1 VYAVTIVEG
10 ELVWRQHPDPEPR
23 PGDLLVAVRAA
34 GVNAADLVQRKGFY
48 PAPPGSPPDIPGL
61 ELAGEVVGLGDGT
74 SRFALGDRVM
84 AVTGG
89 GGQAE
94 LALVPE
100 STVLPVPDDMAWEQA
115 GAFPEA
121 FSTAHDAL
129 FTRGRLSEGET
140 VLISGA
146 AGGVGSAA
154 VQLAHAA
161 GARVVASVRSPERH
175 AQVAE
180 LGADEVVLPDQAADH
195 GPFDVSLELVSAQG
209 VADVLPVLAI
219 GARVVVIG
227 VGAGPQLDVN
237 LLALMQRRASIAGSM
252 LRSRTIAE
260 KAEVARAVENQVL
273 PLLAVGRLTVPIAEE
288 FPLARADAAYAHF
301 AAGGKF
307 GKVVLATA

>member
-1 VYAVTIVEG
+1 MYAVTIVEG
-10 ELVWRQHPDPEPR
+10 KLVWLEHPDPEPR

-129 FTRGRLSEGET
+129 FTRGRLTEGET

-195 GPFDVSLELVSAQG
+195 GPFDVSLELVSGQG

-227 VGAGPQLDVN
+227 VGAGPQLDIN

-273 PLLAVGRLTVPIAEE
+273 PLLAAGRLTVPIAEE

-307 GKVVLATA
+307 GKVVLVTA